1 MAITSKQLQEVR
13 ELIKSGKR
21 KAALTQIAS
30 YIEKD
35 HDNPELWWL
44 LANATEDPHRAI
56 RALDQMESLRPGD
69 PRTAKLRKKIE
80 TRRVLSDMGVHDE
93 AKTGRVNSQRRV
105 LFFGGFAAV
114 ALIIVAGV
122 IFTALSRNNAGD
134 DVAVLPTQQQ
144 FPTETATE
152 LPTETV
158 VPPTETATTEPT
170 TDTSVIVPENTQ
182 DATDGGLSQTV
193 AELPTAENTQDFSL
207 ETTPD
212 VVVTVDILPPTV
224 ENGTGNSGD
233 DLRGTDSLVPEGTQE
248 TIPLPPDPEGTQDPL
263 NTTSEV
269 PQFTATPQAI
279 LTKAENKGQIVVGE
293 PRRVLIA
300 PYGEHTYTFSGYRD
314 EHIVLELVNVSGK
327 GNPSLQLVNSAGT
340 VVEQDI
346 DTTNS
351 TSNLDAKIDVVLP
364 GDGIYTVV
372 VRMASIQ
379 EQLYVLT
386 LTR

>member
-1 MAITSKQLQEVR
+1 MATTSKQLQEVR
-13 ELIKSGKR
+13 ELIKAGKR
-21 KAALTQIAS
+21 KAALAQIAS

-69 PRTAKLRKKIE
+69 PRITKLRKKIE

-93 AKTGRVNSQRRV
+93 AQIGKVNTQRRV
-105 LFFGGFAAV
+105 LFFAGFAVV
-114 ALIIVAGV
+114 AFIIVAGV
-122 IFTALSRNNAGD
+122 IVTSLSRNNSGG
-134 DVAVLPTQQQ
+134 DVAELPTQQVL
-144 FPTETATE
+144 PTETATE
-152 LPTETV
+152 LPTETPI
-158 VPPTETATTEPT
+158 PPTETATNEPT
-170 TDTSVIVPENTQ
+170 VASIAMVVEPENTQ
-182 DATDGGLSQTV
+182 DAPDGGQSQTV
-193 AELPTAENTQDFSL
+193 GTVPTNESTQDISP
-207 ETTPD
+207 ETTP
-212 VVVTVDILPPTV
+212 VVTVDTTLPTPV
-224 ENGTGNSGD
+224 NGNSGT
-233 DLRGTDSLVPEGTQE
+233 DLRGTDSVSPEGTQE

-279 LTKAENKGQIVVGE
+279 LTKAENKGQIVMGE

-314 EHIVLELVNVSGK
+314 EHIVLELVNASGK

-340 VVEQDI
+340 VVAQDI
-346 DTTNS
+346 DTTNV
-351 TSNLDAKIDVVLP
+351 TTNLDAKIDIVLP